1 MKPAVAM
8 GLAMVGA
15 LGVAIAYAQGQ
26 APKPGP
32 ELKKL
37 EYFVGTW
44 SSEGEMKPSPFGPGG
59 KFTGTEQ
66 IEWMD
71 GDFFLVGH
79 AEGDSSMGHEKSL
92 SVWGYDADKK
102 VYTYH
107 AFNSMG
113 EAISATGTA
122 AGDSWNWTS
131 EETMAGKLMRSR
143 YTIKTASPTSY
154 TFKLEMQPEGGEW
167 GTMMEGKAS
176 KK

>member
-1 MKPAVAM
+1 MTRA
-8 GLAMVGA
+8 LAMALAMISV
-15 LGVAIAYAQGQ
+15 LGVAIAFGQGQ

-44 SSEGEMKPSPFGPGG
+44 SSEGEMKPGPLGPGG
-59 KFTGTEQ
+59 KFTGTDR

-71 GDFFLVGH
+71 GGFFLVGH
-79 AEGDSSMGHEKSL
+79 GEGDSSMGHEKGMAF
-92 SVWGYDADKK
+92 WGYDTENK

-113 EAISATGTA
+113 EAISATGTPE
-122 AGDSWNWTS
+122 GDSWTWTN
-131 EETMAGKLMRSR
+131 EEKMGGKLMKGR
-143 YTIKTASPTSY
+143 YSIKELSPTSY
-154 TFKLEMQPEGGEW
+154 TFKLEMQPEGGAW
-167 GTMMEGKAS
+167 GTVMEGKAT